1 MDEVPPKGHPLNMSL
16 FTIGT
21 LHIIQ
26 LMKYMGIT
34 VIVYTNNI
42 VMMDKDKDKFEN
54 TSTVL
59 SLETSKSGSI
69 INMNKTHKYTRNN
82 SKYTSLHQSS

>member
-1 MDEVPPKGHPLNMSL
+1 MSL

-54 TSTVL
+54 TSIVL

-69 INMNKTHKYTRNN
+69 INMNKTHKYTRDN
-82 SKYTSLHQSS
+82 SKCTSLHQSS